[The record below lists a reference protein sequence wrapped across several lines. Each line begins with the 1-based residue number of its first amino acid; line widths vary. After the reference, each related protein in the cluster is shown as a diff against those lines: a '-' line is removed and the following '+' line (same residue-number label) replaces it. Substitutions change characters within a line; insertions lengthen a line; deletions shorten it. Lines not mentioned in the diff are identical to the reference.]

1 MDILNSAFSFILNL
15 LGELIVLILT
25 PIDALINSLLPS
37 LSSAFDT
44 INTFVDSFIDY
55 IPYIMSWVG
64 LKTST
69 ITLIVTFV
77 VFKLTIKPV
86 VRLVKLAISWW
97 GAIH

>member
-1 MDILNSAFSFILNL
+1 MDLFNGFFSFILNL

-25 PIDALINSLLPS
+25 PIDMLINSLLPS
-37 LSSAFDT
+37 LSNAFDMV
-44 INTFVDSFIDY
+44 NTYVNNFIGY
-55 IPYIMSWVG
+55 IPYLISWVG
-64 LKTST
+64 LKTET